1 MGSLLEA
8 GFQADHQWRGVH
20 HLAGRLAAVQVA
32 AEAHHEDVLQGVAAD
47 QAERTASGVDHRQG
61 QEVLALGGEQAVGD
75 IGDAGVRLQRRHGLE
90 QVRQGASGGHRRVP
104 MSYRER

>member
-1 MGSLLEA
+1 MGGLFQA
-8 GFQADHQWRGVH
+8 GLQADHQRRGVH

-75 IGDAGVRLQRRHGLE
+75 IGDAGVRRQWRHGHE
-90 QVRQGASGGHRRVP
+90 QLCQRAGGGHQ
-104 MSYRER
+104 